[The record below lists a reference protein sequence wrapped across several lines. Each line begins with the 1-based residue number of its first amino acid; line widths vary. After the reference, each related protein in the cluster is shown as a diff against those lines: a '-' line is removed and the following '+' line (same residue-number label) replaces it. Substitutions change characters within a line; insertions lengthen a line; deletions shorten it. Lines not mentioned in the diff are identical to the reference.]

1 MNCRFVVIGN
11 SIAYTTAN
19 EIGAF
24 LMSKGVKFK
33 AFSNDSN
40 SYHFGTVFNE
50 RLITGIKKAIGCGG
64 NVSYT
69 INDFPKLIYNK
80 EDNNEMIQYLIDNNL
95 CTVPSTAI
103 VQKGTT
109 ERALDLYTLDALKA
123 LIVSYGKTLQES
135 DIEILPRTF
144 LYTPYLK
151 PNYRIEQTTSKN
163 TSHKKALFSI

>member
-11 SIAYTTAN
+11 SVAYTTAN

-50 RLITGIKKAIGCGG
+50 RLITGIKKAVGCGG

-80 EDNNEMIQYLIDNNL
+80 IFQVLFYSSKLEQDKLGLLQYQHNEPIFRYL
-95 CTVPSTAI
+95 
-103 VQKGTT
+103 QF
-109 ERALDLYTLDALKA
+109 E
-123 LIVSYGKTLQES
+123 
-135 DIEILPRTF
+135 
-144 LYTPYLK
+144 YL
-151 PNYRIEQTTSKN
+151 
-163 TSHKKALFSI
+163 